1 MSKDTT
7 GEAFATKYIGKL
19 NMLNNNWSK
28 SYKIAKLHNDTEK
41 VVIEELKLNTLQSI
55 ITLFKEMEN

>member
-1 MSKDTT
+1 MRMDKS
-7 GEAFATKYIGKL
+7 
-19 NMLNNNWSK
+19 NRLNNNRSK
-28 SYKIAKLHNDTEK
+28 SYETAKLHNDTEK